1 MHRFVGSS
9 AVAREVV
16 QSPSILHNI
25 GSLEMTRPLFP
36 AEIDFNEILKDG
48 NHIYPITFEAI
59 QRFTLLFSLFEA
71 KLLNCE
77 GSQGNSGNYATDLLS
92 SKLVDINHL
101 NHVYGYF
108 ANRYAEIHGGGGNYQ
123 SLCGTRGGNMGNT
136 VSTIINSPSPS
147 DEQKLTA
154 CLFIAFRLRN
164 NLFHG
169 PKWLY
174 TINDQVDN
182 LNTASIIL
190 HSILRI
196 SRSANVWRVD
206 K

>member
-1 MHRFVGSS
+1 
-9 AVAREVV
+9 
-16 QSPSILHNI
+16 
-25 GSLEMTRPLFP
+25 MTRPLSP
-36 AEIDFNEILKDG
+36 AEIEFNEIMMDG

-71 KLLNCE
+71 KLLECK
-77 GSQGNSGNYATDLLS
+77 GSQGKSGSYATDFLS

-108 ANRYAEIHGGGGNYQ
+108 ANRYAEAHGGKSDYQ
-123 SLCGTRGGNMGNT
+123 SLCGTRGGDMGNT

-147 DEQKLTA
+147 DEQKLAA

-174 TINDQVDN
+174 TMNDQVNN
-182 LNTASIIL
+182 LNEASNIL
-190 HSILRI
+190 HSILQTSRI
-196 SRSANVWRVD
+196 AKVWSVD